1 MNIGIDVFGCDHGR
15 SGTGSYVLSLVK
27 NLPRNNGCTY
37 ELFGPEIDRYTFDPG
52 DGSVSYSGIQIPDS
66 ITAERLW
73 HLFYLNRFA
82 AKRKYDAVLFPAG
95 SRVRHYTRKIPAVAV
110 IHEVVSQE
118 IVSQETTFQEMAFD
132 TGKVSVSAGWLKSFT
147 SSLKKPAK
155 IIAVS
160 QFIRKD
166 LTAMNIKAEKIEVI
180 YDGIDHSMFYPRPA
194 LSSDTVNIQPF
205 AIKKPYIIYAS
216 RLSKPE
222 KKHIELIRAFSLFK
236 KKTGLPHRLVLAG
249 SEDPYAE
256 SVHREAASSEFA
268 CDIFITGYFPHKD
281 FPELYSGSEACIFPS
296 VGEGVGLPLIEAMA
310 SGLPVACAKAGSLPE
325 IAGDC
330 ALYFNPDDTE
340 ECASAI
346 EAVLTDA
353 KLRERLIKSG
363 FEWVKRF
370 SWEKTAEK
378 TIELL
383 QSLK

>member
-15 SGTGSYVLSLVK
+15 SGAGSYVLSLVK
-27 NLPRNNGCTY
+27 NLPLDKNCTY
-37 ELFGPEIDRYTFDPG
+37 DLFGPEIDRYTFDPG
-52 DGSVSYSGIQIPDS
+52 DGRCSYSGIQIPDS
-66 ITAERLW
+66 LMAERLW
-73 HLFYLNRFA
+73 HIFYLKRFA
-82 AKRKYDAVLFPAG
+82 AKKKYDAVLFPAG
-95 SRVRHYTRKIPAVAV
+95 SKIIHWMPKLPSVVV
-110 IHEVVSQE
+110 IHDILS
-118 IVSQETTFQEMAFD
+118 ETFKSSND
-132 TGKVSVSAGWLKSFT
+132 TLALKLLGYSLRSAS
-147 SSLKKPAK
+147 K

-160 QFIRKD
+160 QYIRKD
-166 LTAMNIKAEKIEVI
+166 LAAINIRPEKIEVI
-180 YDGIDHSMFYPRPA
+180 YDGIDHSMFYQRP
-194 LSSDTVNIQPF
+194 LIDSDMVNIQPF

-236 KKTGLPHRLVLAG
+236 KKTGFPHRLVLAG

-256 SVHREAASSEFA
+256 SIHREAAASEFA

-310 SGLPVACAKAGSLPE
+310 SGVPVACAKAGSLPE

-330 ALYFNPDDTE
+330 ALYFNPDDIE
-340 ECASAI
+340 DCASAI
-346 EAVLTDA
+346 EAVLTDT
-353 KLRERLIKSG
+353 KLRERLIKNG
-363 FEWVKRF
+363 LEWVKRF

-383 QSLK
+383 QSLR

>member
-1 MNIGIDVFGCDHGR
+1 MFGCDHGR
-15 SGTGSYVLSLVK
+15 SGSGSYVLSLVK
-27 NLPRNNGCTY
+27 NLPLDKDCTY
-37 ELFGPEIDRYTFDPG
+37 DLFGPEIDRYTFDSG
-52 DGSVSYSGIQIPDS
+52 DGRSTYSGIQIPDS

-73 HLFYLNRFA
+73 HLFRLEHFA
-82 AKRKYDAVLFPAG
+82 AKKKYDAVLFPID
-95 SRVRHYTRKIPAVAV
+95 SRLIRYTRKIPA
-110 IHEVVSQE
+110 IVVVHDVLS
-118 IVSQETTFQEMAFD
+118 ETYKASNDVWALKLQMKALR
-132 TGKVSVSAGWLKSFT
+132 SAS
-147 SSLKKPAK
+147 K

-160 QFIRKD
+160 QYIRKD
-166 LTAMNIKAEKIEVI
+166 LVSLGIRSEKIEVI
-180 YDGIDHSMFYPRPA
+180 YDGIDHSMFYPRPVLDSA
-194 LSSDTVNIQPF
+194 MVNIQPF

-222 KKHIELIRAFSLFK
+222 KKHIELIRAFAVFK

-256 SVHREAASSEFA
+256 SIHREAAA
-268 CDIFITGYFPHKD
+268 CEYASDIFITGYFPYKD
-281 FPELYSGSEACIFPS
+281 FPELYSGSEACVFPS

-310 SGLPVACAKAGSLPE
+310 SGIPVACAKAGSLPE

-340 ECASAI
+340 ECALAI
-346 EAVLTDA
+346 ESVITDG

-378 TIELL
+378 TIDLVKGECRE
-383 QSLK
+383 S

>member
-15 SGTGSYVLSLVK
+15 SGSGSYVLSLVK
-27 NLPRNNGCTY
+27 NLPLDKDCTY
-37 ELFGPEIDRYTFDPG
+37 DLFGPEIDRYTFDSG
-52 DGSVSYSGIQIPDS
+52 DGRSTYSGIQIPDS

-73 HLFYLNRFA
+73 HLSRLEHFA
-82 AKRKYDAVLFPAG
+82 AKKKYDAVLFPID
-95 SRVRHYTRKIPAVAV
+95 SRLIRYTRKIPA
-110 IHEVVSQE
+110 IVVVHDVLS
-118 IVSQETTFQEMAFD
+118 ETYKASNDVWALKLQMNALRSAS
-132 TGKVSVSAGWLKSFT
+132 KV
-147 SSLKKPAK
+147 
-155 IIAVS
+155 IAVS
-160 QFIRKD
+160 QYIRKD
-166 LTAMNIKAEKIEVI
+166 LVSLGIRSEKIEVI
-180 YDGIDHSMFYPRPA
+180 YDGIDHSMFYPRPVLDSA
-194 LSSDTVNIQPF
+194 MVNIQPF

-222 KKHIELIRAFSLFK
+222 KKHIELIRAFAVFK

-256 SVHREAASSEFA
+256 SIHREAAA
-268 CDIFITGYFPHKD
+268 CEYASDIFITGYFPYKD
-281 FPELYSGSEACIFPS
+281 FPELYSGSDACVFPS

-310 SGLPVACAKAGSLPE
+310 SGIPVACAKAGSLPE

-340 ECASAI
+340 ECALAI
-346 EAVLTDA
+346 ESVITDG

-378 TIELL
+378 TIDLVKGEC
-383 QSLK
+383 LKS

>member
-15 SGTGSYVLSLVK
+15 SGSGSYVLSLVK
-27 NLPRNNGCTY
+27 NLPLDKDCTY
-37 ELFGPEIDRYTFDPG
+37 DLFGPEIDRYTFDSG
-52 DGSVSYSGIQIPDS
+52 DGRSTYSGIQIPDS

-73 HLFYLNRFA
+73 HLFRLEYFA
-82 AKRKYDAVLFPAG
+82 AKKKYDAVLFPID
-95 SRVRHYTRKIPAVAV
+95 SRLIRYTRKIPA
-110 IHEVVSQE
+110 IVVVHDVLS
-118 IVSQETTFQEMAFD
+118 ETYKASNDVWALKLQMKALRSAS
-132 TGKVSVSAGWLKSFT
+132 KV
-147 SSLKKPAK
+147 
-155 IIAVS
+155 IAVS
-160 QFIRKD
+160 QYIRKD
-166 LTAMNIKAEKIEVI
+166 LVSLGIRSEKIEVI
-180 YDGIDHSMFYPRPA
+180 YDGIDHSMFYPRPVLDSA
-194 LSSDTVNIQPF
+194 MVNIQPF

-222 KKHIELIRAFSLFK
+222 KKHIELIRAFAVFK

-256 SVHREAASSEFA
+256 SIHREAAA
-268 CDIFITGYFPHKD
+268 CEYASDIFITGYFPYKD
-281 FPELYSGSEACIFPS
+281 FPELYSGSEACVFPS

-310 SGLPVACAKAGSLPE
+310 SGIPVACAKAGSLPE

-340 ECASAI
+340 ECALAI
-346 EAVLTDA
+346 ESVITDG

-378 TIELL
+378 TIDLVKGECRE
-383 QSLK
+383 S

>member
-27 NLPRNNGCTY
+27 NLPRDKGCTY

-82 AKRKYDAVLFPAG
+82 AKKKYDAVLFPAG
-95 SRVRHYTRKIPAVAV
+95 SRVGHYTRKIPGVVV
-110 IHEVVSQE
+110 IHEVLSHE
-118 IVSQETTFQEMAFD
+118 ILSD
-132 TGKVSVSAGWLKSFT
+132 TVNFCGTAGCLKSLT

-166 LTAMNIKAEKIEVI
+166 LTAMNINPEKIEVI

-194 LSSDTVNIQPF
+194 LSADTVNIQPF

-310 SGLPVACAKAGSLPE
+310 SGIPVACAKAGSLPE
-325 IAGDC
+325 LAGDC

-340 ECASAI
+340 DCASAI
-346 EAVLTDA
+346 EAVLTDT
-353 KLRERLIKSG
+353 KLRERLIKGG

>member
-15 SGTGSYVLSLVK
+15 SGMGSYVLSLVK
-27 NLPRNNGCTY
+27 NLPRNKGCTY
-37 ELFGPEIDRYTFDPG
+37 DLFGPEIDRYTFDPG

-82 AKRKYDAVLFPAG
+82 AKKKYDAVLFPAG
-95 SRVRHYTRKIPAVAV
+95 SRIVRYTRKIPGVTV
-110 IHEVVSQE
+110 IHEVLS
-118 IVSQETTFQEMAFD
+118 D
-132 TGKVSVSAGWLKSFT
+132 TVKACGNSSCLKLFK

-155 IIAVS
+155 IIAAS
-160 QFIRKD
+160 QYIRKD
-166 LTAMNIKAEKIEVI
+166 LVNMNIKPEKIEVI

-194 LSSDTVNIQPF
+194 LSSDMINIQPF

-256 SVHREAASSEFA
+256 SVHREAASSPFA
-268 CDIFITGYFPHKD
+268 SDIFITGYFPHKD

-310 SGLPVACAKAGSLPE
+310 SGIPVACAKAGSLPE

-340 ECASAI
+340 DCASAI
-346 EAVLTDA
+346 EAVLSDT

>member
-15 SGTGSYVLSLVK
+15 SGSGSYVLSLVK
-27 NLPRNNGCTY
+27 NLPLDKDCTY
-37 ELFGPEIDRYTFDPG
+37 DLFGPEIDRYTFDSG
-52 DGSVSYSGIQIPDS
+52 DGRSTYSGIQIPDS

-73 HLFYLNRFA
+73 HLFRLEHFA
-82 AKRKYDAVLFPAG
+82 GKKKYDAVLFPID
-95 SRVRHYTRKIPAVAV
+95 SRLIRYTRKIPA
-110 IHEVVSQE
+110 IVVVHDVLS
-118 IVSQETTFQEMAFD
+118 ETYKASNDVWALKLQMNALRSAS
-132 TGKVSVSAGWLKSFT
+132 KV
-147 SSLKKPAK
+147 
-155 IIAVS
+155 IAVS
-160 QFIRKD
+160 QYIRKD
-166 LTAMNIKAEKIEVI
+166 LVSLGIRSEKIEVI
-180 YDGIDHSMFYPRPA
+180 YDGIDHSMFYPRPVLDSA
-194 LSSDTVNIQPF
+194 MVNIQPF

-222 KKHIELIRAFSLFK
+222 KKHIELIRAFAVFK

-256 SVHREAASSEFA
+256 SIHREAAA
-268 CDIFITGYFPHKD
+268 CEYASDIFITGYFPYKD
-281 FPELYSGSEACIFPS
+281 FPELYSGSDACVFPS

-310 SGLPVACAKAGSLPE
+310 SGIPVACAKAGSLPE

-340 ECASAI
+340 ECALAI
-346 EAVLTDA
+346 ESVITDG

-378 TIELL
+378 TIDLVKGEC
-383 QSLK
+383 LKS

>member
-52 DGSVSYSGIQIPDS
+52 DGSVTYSGIQIPDS
-66 ITAERLW
+66 LTAERLW

-82 AKRKYDAVLFPAG
+82 AKKKYDAVLFPAG
-95 SRVRHYTRKIPAVAV
+95 SRVRHYTRKIPGVPV
-110 IHEVVSQE
+110 IHEILFRE
-118 IVSQETTFQEMAFD
+118 ILSD
-132 TGKVSVSAGWLKSFT
+132 TVKSCSSADWLKSLT

-155 IIAVS
+155 IIAAS

-166 LTAMNIKAEKIEVI
+166 LVAMNINAEKIEVI

-194 LSSDTVNIQPF
+194 LDSDTVNIQPF

-236 KKTGLPHRLVLAG
+236 KKTGAPHRLVLAG

-256 SVHREAASSEFA
+256 SVHREAAASEFA
-268 CDIFITGYFPHKD
+268 CDIFITGYFPYKD

-310 SGLPVACAKAGSLPE
+310 SGVPVACAKAGSLPE

-330 ALYFNPDDTE
+330 ALYFNPDDIE

-346 EAVLTDA
+346 EAVLSDT

-370 SWEKTAEK
+370 SWEKTGEK

-383 QSLK
+383 QSLQ